1 MTDMKRPRSPGER
14 LALAFSFEEG
24 KDDITLRTITEGPE
38 IAMYRMDSARG
49 LAGTQADSFSQK
61 NDFKM

>member
-1 MTDMKRPRSPGER
+1 MKRPRTPGER
-14 LALAFSFEEG
+14 LALTFSFEEG
-24 KDDITLRTITEGPE
+24 KDDITLRTMTEGPE

-49 LAGTQADSFSQK
+49 LATGAQADSFYQK